1 MKLTRPGIAAVAAFL
16 ISLSPVRAE
25 QTVAYVNMARVFER
39 YYKTAQQEKTLREQ
53 EAVYKDRA
61 KELAT
66 ETDALK
72 KKRDELQERAMNV
85 ALSDTV
91 RTESRQAAVA
101 ADELY
106 KEKQLELRSFFGNKQ
121 KELRAKYMEARQEI
135 VKEILAYVK
144 DYSGK
149 KSYDLVYDVSGLTN
163 NFLPVILY
171 YPEEQEI
178 TDEIMAALNTGHEDE
193 VPPEPQPATE

>member
-72 KKRDELQERAMNV
+72 KKRNELQERAMNV

-135 VKEILAYVK
+135 VKEILVYVK
-144 DYSGK
+144 DYSGQ

-163 NFLPVILY
+163 NFLPVILH

-193 VPPEPQPATE
+193 VPPEPPPATE